1 MCGSNMQALPVIN
14 KSTSLA
20 GFGLALRDSACSSDK
35 SDKGRGGES
44 FMPMPRP

>member
-1 MCGSNMQALPVIN
+1 MCGSNMQALPVVIN
-14 KSTSLA
+14 KSTSLT
-20 GFGLALRDSACSSDK
+20 GFGLALRDSSDK